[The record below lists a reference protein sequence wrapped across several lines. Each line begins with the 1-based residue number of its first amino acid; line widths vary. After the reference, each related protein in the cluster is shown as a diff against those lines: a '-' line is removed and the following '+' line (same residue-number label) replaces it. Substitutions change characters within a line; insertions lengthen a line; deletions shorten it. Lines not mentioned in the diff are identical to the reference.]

1 MKIPVDRELKI
12 ELLESL
18 RRGYIDTDNIEV
30 VNKLIQGRLPARVL
44 TRAEIKELTSE
55 LENEY

>member
-1 MKIPVDRELKI
+1 MRIPVDRELKI

-18 RRGYIDTDNIEV
+18 RRGYIDTDNIEA